1 MSATCDYVG
10 GGIALG
16 DAETAPGGVV
26 SALGDEVSYSG
37 GVGSGRVGS
46 ASVSVEHTAH
56 ATRFFL
62 HRCMLMVDETF
73 VESSGLD
80 FDALMIAYT
89 VAAEANDWRSG
100 GHYHCH
106 CHYHYGGRYHY
117 HDFDIVLPAFEP
129 Q

>member
-26 SALGDEVSYSG
+26 SALGDEASYSG
-37 GVGSGRVGS
+37 GVGSGRVES

-56 ATRFFL
+56 VTRSFQ
-62 HRCMLMVDETF
+62 HWCILMVDETL

-80 FDALMIAYT
+80 VDALVIAHT
-89 VAAEANDWRSG
+89 VAAEENDRR
-100 GHYHCH
+100 
-106 CHYHYGGRYHY
+106 YGGC
-117 HDFDIVLPAFEP
+117 
-129 Q
+129 